1 MPRLASLYFP
11 FLPIER
17 IRREENGNRPQPEVP
32 APAPLR
38 AATADTS
45 PAVADAYAAR
55 ADCSCP
61 RGGEWRP
68 GARWAENSK
77 ERLKLVQLKER
88 MQMEADIAA
97 LPPHQQ
103 PSMRELGRRTEAM
116 APVFRGSAATPPSLS
131 SQAMGAV
138 GAAAPLVTIHRV
150 GQRQVVAAVSPEAQA
165 LGLTSGMAV
174 AQARVLAPGLVLRDA
189 SPDADRALLE
199 RLALFAARRW
209 TPRAALSG
217 QDGLWLDGLWLDLT
231 GVAHL
236 FGGEEALCRR
246 IVRFCR
252 RLGLTARLAVAGT
265 YGAAHALAR
274 HGAGP
279 LVRVPSGTE
288 AAHLASLPV
297 AALRLD
303 EPAQAT
309 ARRLGLDK
317 VGDLLALPRAP
328 LYRRFGALLPTRLD
342 QALGN
347 ASEPIDPVV
356 PEDPPAVLLRF
367 MEPIGTA
374 EHIAEA
380 ITEAMRQLVPQ
391 LRAQGLGVRRLLLR
405 CERVDNVWQ
414 DVRIGTARATR
425 DGAHLLRLLLPRIET
440 IDPGFGIER
449 LHLVAA
455 RVEPLGA
462 EALPSA
468 LAGAGPAPDLVP
480 LIDCL
485 AGRLGLR
492 RLYRVGSVES
502 DVPER
507 SLRKAP
513 PLEPVSGWAC
523 WPRPVRLL
531 ARPERLDNVVAL
543 LPDQP
548 PRRFTWRGR
557 SCRVTRADGPER
569 IYGEWWK
576 RTAEV
581 PAVRDYFQVEL
592 EDGARLWLFRR
603 GDGENPATG
612 DLSWWMQGGMA

>member
-1 MPRLASLYFP
+1 MPRLASLYLP

-17 IRREENGNRPQPEVP
+17 IRREENSGKPQPEAP
-32 APAPLR
+32 APAAPR
-38 AATADTS
+38 TATTAAP
-45 PAVADAYAAR
+45 PAVADGYAER

-77 ERLKLVQLKER
+77 ERLRLVQLKER
-88 MQMEADIAA
+88 MQVEAEIAA

-103 PSMRELGRRTEAM
+103 PSMRELGRRTET
-116 APVFRGSAATPPSLS
+116 APVAFRVHSAAEPHTPNAGSRTIE
-131 SQAMGAV
+131 AAV
-138 GAAAPLVTIHRV
+138 GDILVTAHCL
-150 GQRQVVAAVSPEAQA
+150 GPRQVLAAVSPEAQA
-165 LGLTSGMAV
+165 VGLTPGMAV
-174 AQARVLAPGLVLRDA
+174 TQARTLVPGLVLHDA
-189 SPDADRALLE
+189 SPAADRALLE

-209 TPRAALSG
+209 SPRAALSG
-217 QDGLWLDGLWLDLT
+217 DDGLWLDLT

-236 FGGEEALCRR
+236 FGGEEVLCRR
-246 IVRFCR
+246 IIRFCR
-252 RLGLTARLAVAGT
+252 RLGLTGRLAVAGT

-274 HGAGP
+274 YGPGP

-288 AAHLASLPV
+288 AAHLAPLPV

-303 EPAQAT
+303 EPARAA
-309 ARRLGLDK
+309 ARRLGLDRI
-317 VGDLLALPRAP
+317 GDLLALPRAP
-328 LYRRFGALLPTRLD
+328 LHRRFGDRLLTRLD
-342 QALGN
+342 QALGH

-380 ITEAMRQLVPQ
+380 ITEAMSQLVPQ
-391 LRAQGLGVRRLLLR
+391 LRAQGLGVRRVLLR
-405 CERVDNVWQ
+405 CERVDNAWQ
-414 DVRIGTARATR
+414 EVRIGTARATR
-425 DGAHLLRLLLPRIET
+425 DGAHLLRLLLPKIEM

-449 LHLVAA
+449 LHLVAM

-462 EALPSA
+462 EALPSG
-468 LAGAGPAPDLVP
+468 LAGGRPTPDLVP

-492 RLYRVGSVES
+492 RLYRVSSVES

-507 SLRKAP
+507 SLRKAS
-513 PLEPVSGWAC
+513 PLDPASGWAR

-531 ARPERLDNVVAL
+531 SRPERLDNVVAL

-557 SCRVTRADGPER
+557 SCRVVRADGPER

-576 RTAEV
+576 RIGEV
-581 PAVRDYFQVEL
+581 QAVRDYFQVEL

-603 GDGENPATG
+603 GDGENPGSG
-612 DLSWWMQGGMA
+612 DLSWWMQGGLA